1 VRRAVMA
8 VVVAAMMM
16 LPGCGRQVTGLNVTG
31 NGIVQSGQTLIRF
44 ETAGQLD
51 FQNVAYMIVFNTSGN
66 GQQPYASGFNTDFK
80 NWSAFFLIGGGTG
93 FANAPGLEQVF
104 TNPASGSAQSF
115 NVVYPT
121 TIVTFQPSIPT
132 GNSQFG
138 FQITFNRC
146 VLDLAP
152 PTNGGNS
159 ISPLG
164 RNCPPFINSTT
175 TGTSW
180 NVSLFTLDRTNSPID
195 SLSVNGPN
203 ATDYVFPLDI
213 TQVIPGN
220 GNSGQRF
227 KPASNSTVSNPA
239 AQITGIEIF
248 NTP

>member
-1 VRRAVMA
+1 MRRAVMA

-51 FQNVAYMIVFNTSGN
+51 FQNVSYLMVFNTSGN
-66 GQQPYASGFNTDFK
+66 GQQPYAQGFNTDFK
-80 NWSAFFLIGGGTG
+80 NWSVYFIVGGGTN

-104 TNPASGSAQSF
+104 TNPASGSAQAF

-121 TIVTFQPSIPT
+121 SVVNFQPSIPT
-132 GNSQFG
+132 GNSAFG

-146 VLDLAP
+146 VFDLAP
-152 PTNGGNS
+152 PTSGAPAVTAGG
-159 ISPLG
+159 I
-164 RNCPPFINSTT
+164 CPPFANAGI
-175 TGTSW
+175 GTLW
-180 NVSLFTLDRTNSPID
+180 NVSLFTLDRTLTPID
-195 SLSVNGPN
+195 SLSVNGPS
-203 ATDYVFPLDI
+203 ATDYTVTLDV

-227 KPASNSTVSNPA
+227 KPASNSAVSNPA

>member
-1 VRRAVMA
+1 MRRAVMA

-16 LPGCGRQVTGLNVTG
+16 LPGCGRQVTGLNV
-31 NGIVQSGQTLIRF
+31 IRF

-51 FQNVAYMIVFNTSGN
+51 FQNVSYLMVFNTSGN
-66 GQQPYASGFNTDFK
+66 GQQPYAQGFNTDFK
-80 NWSAFFLIGGGTG
+80 NWSVYFIVGGGTN

-104 TNPASGSAQSF
+104 TNPASGSAQAF

-121 TIVTFQPSIPT
+121 SVVNFQPSIPT
-132 GNSQFG
+132 GNSAFG

-146 VLDLAP
+146 VFDLAP
-152 PTNGGNS
+152 PTSGAPAVTAGG
-159 ISPLG
+159 I
-164 RNCPPFINSTT
+164 CPPFANAGI
-175 TGTSW
+175 GTLW
-180 NVSLFTLDRTNSPID
+180 NVSLFTLDRTLTPID
-195 SLSVNGPN
+195 SLSVNGPS
-203 ATDYVFPLDI
+203 ATDYTVTLDV

-227 KPASNSTVSNPA
+227 KPASNSAVSNPA